1 MNRPSAI
8 RCGVTI
14 MSAIWHRHQRSLVG
28 IFTVAMLFG
37 AVFRVLVVSP
47 ENEIVRTIR
56 NLGMGLSIFLTFV
69 ICGFTEADRKVRS
82 WGFPARLFT
91 LPVSTW
97 ALVGAPMLFGILTI
111 GLVYLAWA
119 GFALSDQELPLTW
132 PLLYLG
138 VGMICY
144 QCVLW
149 SMARFRITRII
160 VLGYAGALFAMGWM
174 AFRVG
179 GGAAS
184 SSDWDLSDATRRVL
198 LWMLVAMGVVA
209 YGVARIAVDVQRRGG
224 LGRWRFGRWTKAPAE
239 VDLARAGNDALREG
253 RMERDARGEV
263 GSFQP
268 RRFGSGYDAQFW
280 LEWRRHGKL
289 LPLATAGVLF
299 MIMIPA
305 PFSSPISSGMTVLAL
320 CWIVAT
326 PLLIAF
332 VLGRGMGKPDLW
344 SGDSGCSLFL
354 ATRPLSNTQWIGAKM
369 KMGAAAALAAW
380 GTVVVATSGW
390 LWLWCDRE
398 QLWRGWAMLEQ
409 SCAPLQLYGAS
420 AAVFLILGLLTF
432 RFLVGSL
439 YIGLSGKSWLMN
451 LAACGVF
458 SAMFGGMFGAIAVSQ
473 GSIDFR
479 WLVERPRALAV
490 GLGTLFAIKLAVAL
504 MLAWQGCE
512 KGWLTL
518 GAVRRYAVFWM
529 VATGALVGGV
539 WSFPLVDE
547 SWKWVL
553 VALVVFIVPVLRVAL
568 APMMLAGSF
577 RR

>member
-8 RCGVTI
+8 RCGATI
-14 MSAIWHRHQRSLVG
+14 MSAIWHRHQRSLLG
-28 IFTVAMLFG
+28 LLTVAMALG
-37 AVFRVLVVSP
+37 VFFRARAVSP
-47 ENEIVRTIR
+47 ENEFVRTMG
-56 NLGMGLSIFLTFV
+56 NLGMGLSILLTFV

-97 ALVGAPMLFGILTI
+97 TLVGAPMLFGILTI
-111 GLVYLAWA
+111 GLVYIAWA

-144 QCVLW
+144 QCILW

-174 AFRVG
+174 AFRAG

-184 SSDWDLSDATRRVL
+184 SLDWDLSDATRRML

-224 LGRWRFGRWTKAPAE
+224 MGGWRFGQWTKAAAE
-239 VDLARAGNDALREG
+239 VDLARVGNDEG
-253 RMERDARGEV
+253 RGKPMAREAD
-263 GSFQP
+263 SRQR
-268 RRFGSGYDAQFW
+268 RRFHSSSDAQFW
-280 LEWRRHGKL
+280 FEWRRHGKL

-305 PFSSPISSGMTVLAL
+305 PFFSPISSGMTALAL
-320 CWIVAT
+320 CWIAAT

-344 SGDSGCSLFL
+344 SGDSGGSLFL
-354 ATRPLSNTQWIGAKM
+354 STRPLNNTQWIGAKM
-369 KMGAAAALAAW
+369 KMGAAAALASW
-380 GTVVVATSGW
+380 GLVVVATSGW

-398 QLWRGWAMLEQ
+398 LLQRGWTMLAQ
-409 SCAPLQLYGAS
+409 SCPPIQRYGS
-420 AAVFLILGLLTF
+420 VAVAFLILVLLTF

-458 SAMFGGMFGAIAVSQ
+458 SAMFGGMFGAIALSQ

-479 WLVERPRALAV
+479 WVVERPRALTA
-490 GLGTLFAIKLAVAL
+490 GLGILFAIKLAVAWA
-504 MLAWQGCE
+504 LAWRGCRQ
-512 KGWLTL
+512 GWLTW
-518 GAVRRYAVFWM
+518 GAARRYAVFWM
-529 VATGALVGGV
+529 VATGVLVGGV

-547 SWKWVL
+547 RWKWVL